1 MSVIGTWAKSTGSA
15 DITLKYI
22 EERGLVSRPATPTN
36 SARIEA
42 ARSAYAAQPTD
53 KD

>member
-1 MSVIGTWAKSTGSA
+1 MSVFGMWAKSTRSA
-15 DITLKYI
+15 DITLKDI
-22 EERGLVSRPATPTN
+22 EERGLVSRLATPTN
-36 SARIEA
+36 AAHIEA